1 MSGAAEGSRGGS
13 QARRPG
19 LLFHRD
25 GGGTKGDEGERDKA
39 SCRSLPALLTCVTC
53 TTFHFLRSLTSVR
66 RVSHPSSP
74 SNPEAVSHR
83 TDFEAGRFI
92 IYQKKARLFPSD
104 SVIALPSPNAADA
117 APSASAAEDGGGLE
131 RDGGEPEG
139 EVRRVFL
146 ETCQLPH
153 PGPLGLSVLLI
164 TG

>member
-13 QARRPG
+13 QARWPG

-39 SCRSLPALLTCVTC
+39 SCWLLPALLTCVTR

-66 RVSHPSSP
+66 RVSHPSSS

-83 TDFEAGRFI
+83 TDFEAGCFI
-92 IYQKKARLFPSD
+92 IYQKKARLFPYD
-104 SVIALPSPNAADA
+104 SVIALPSPSAADA

-131 RDGGEPEG
+131 RGGEPEG
-139 EVRRVFL
+139 AKVRGRFAVCF
-146 ETCQLPH
+146 
-153 PGPLGLSVLLI
+153 
-164 TG
+164 

>member
-13 QARRPG
+13 QARWPG
-19 LLFHRD
+19 LLFQRD
-25 GGGTKGDEGERDKA
+25 GGATKADEGERDKV
-39 SCRSLPALLTCVTC
+39 SCWLLPTLLTCVTC

-83 TDFEAGRFI
+83 TDFDAGFFI

-131 RDGGEPEG
+131 REG
-139 EVRRVFL
+139 ENRR
-146 ETCQLPH
+146 
-153 PGPLGLSVLLI
+153 GPQ
-164 TG
+164 